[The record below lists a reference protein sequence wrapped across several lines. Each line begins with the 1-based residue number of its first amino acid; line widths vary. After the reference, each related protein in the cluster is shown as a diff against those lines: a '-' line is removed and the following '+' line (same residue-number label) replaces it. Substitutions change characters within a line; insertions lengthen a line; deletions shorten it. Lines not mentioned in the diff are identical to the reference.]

1 MIDRL
6 RFLLDRPFD
15 PLVARAVVVFASAIL
30 LGFAALYVL
39 AAREPGP
46 SAAPGR
52 QAVLPS
58 PGEPFGAARAQAA
71 PPAPPAAR
79 PRRQDPQDETGSPA
93 ARRAAKTLASHRA
106 LQHVPYRHAHL
117 SVRLVGARGGRAVL
131 AVSAPTISAARRGW
145 QGFLRRYSDTGRAYL
160 PLFTVHGGHDQGV
173 KGECRV
179 ALRGYRRL

>member
-6 RFLLDRPFD
+6 RFLLDRPLD

-39 AAREPGP
+39 AAREPAP
-46 SAAPGR
+46 SPAPPDR
-52 QAVLPS
+52 QAVLPPS
-58 PGEPFGAARAQAA
+58 GEPFGAARAQAA

-106 LQHVPYRHAHL
+106 LQHVPYRYAHL
-117 SVRLVGARGGRAVL
+117 SIRLVGARGGRAVL

-160 PLFTVHGGHDQGV
+160 PFFTAHGGRQSR
-173 KGECRV
+173 GE
-179 ALRGYRRL
+179 G